1 MYFQEE
7 RLALEIAQGQSNLTL
22 PGTQVDPLSK
32 QRFTNHLFTSEE
44 EKFYRVR
51 ESMLINPTFHDAI
64 YKTMCVIH
72 KYEKIVVIAQC

>member
-1 MYFQEE
+1 MVTEFLSYFQEE
-7 RLALEIAQGQSNLTL
+7 RLALEVAQGQSNLTL

-51 ESMLINPTFHDAI
+51 PRKVYLS
-64 YKTMCVIH
+64 
-72 KYEKIVVIAQC
+72 